1 MEDLNHVLIMG
12 RLTNDATMGNVANIS
27 KLDFCV
33 AYNTTKKNGNN
44 YEDEVNFLNLSLW
57 GKIAE
62 SLEKRMLKGVQ
73 VIVEG
78 HLKQNRW
85 TNQEGKQQSKLEVI
99 VDKIKVISSGS
110 SKKNVENNGN
120 DASMYEDASFPF

>member
-1 MEDLNHVLIMG
+1 MKDLNHVLIMG
-12 RLTNDATMGNVANIS
+12 RLTNDATMGSVSNIS

-62 SLEKRMLKGVQ
+62 SLQNRMIKGVQ
-73 VIVEG
+73 VVVEG

-99 VDKIKVISSGS
+99 VDEIKITSSA
-110 SKKNVENNGN
+110 KKNNESNGN